1 MIKSYK
7 TSIVPTKIGS
17 VIGKGSGGGW
27 VRGVRQNWTACLF
40 YYKGRGISF

>member
-17 VIGKGSGGGW
+17 VVGKGSGGG
-27 VRGVRQNWTACLF
+27 VS
-40 YYKGRGISF
+40 GRMVCMSRLVQGGGGG